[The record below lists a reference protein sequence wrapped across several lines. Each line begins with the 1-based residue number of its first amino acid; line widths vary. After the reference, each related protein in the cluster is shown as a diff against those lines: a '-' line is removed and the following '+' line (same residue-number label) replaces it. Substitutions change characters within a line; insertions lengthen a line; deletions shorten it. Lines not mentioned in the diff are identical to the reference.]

1 MIVVS
6 LRAVERPSPD
16 AEMLALHAPE
26 GLDLP
31 ETGVRDPFVLSPR
44 PGGALGARES
54 SPGGELSP

>member
-6 LRAVERPSPD
+6 LRSAERPTPD

-31 ETGVRDPFVLSPR
+31 EMGVRDPFVLGPR
-44 PGGALGARES
+44 A
-54 SPGGELSP
+54 